1 MLVIEFLMS
10 FILVFIL
17 LFVLNKTVDFFL
29 KEKTSRKKLMTY
41 SFISTIVVCMFFL
54 FLHDATWRFL
64 GSLYVKL
71 FL

>member
-1 MLVIEFLMS
+1 MLIVEFLMS

-17 LFVLNKTVDFFL
+17 LLVLNKTVDFFL
-29 KEKTSRKKLMTY
+29 EEKTSRKKLMTY

-64 GSLYVKL
+64 ALYM
-71 FL
+71 